1 MDRLDGD
8 YQAAVLGGM
17 AEAAGESG
25 INLVCLSGGEL
36 HAPTRF
42 SERRNA
48 LYDLAGF
55 RGIDGLVVLSG
66 TIANHC
72 GLDDLASYCERFS
85 PLPMV
90 SISAAVG
97 GMTSI
102 LIDGDTALR
111 EGIRH
116 LVQDHRYQRIAFL
129 TGPDGNLESQA
140 RLRVYRETLTS
151 YDLRHP
157 DALVV
162 TGDFRYESGVEAV
175 AVLLDERRLAFDAIV
190 VANDQMALG
199 VIDALRAHGVRLPR
213 DVAIIGFDD
222 IQEARYTAPP
232 LTTVRQP
239 LWQQGRLAVQVL
251 QQRLCGESVDNVL
264 TLPTELVIRRSCG
277 CDSAARRVYMTA
289 DLEAPPVRAGQR
301 AVGRRCPADPSSAD
315 PRGDARAR
323 RRVDRWDLGRL
334 GGGPAGCPGQR
345 AAGRAA

>member
-1 MDRLDGD
+1 M
-8 YQAAVLGGM
+8 VL
-17 AEAAGESG
+17 A
-25 INLVCLSGGEL
+25 
-36 HAPTRF
+36 
-42 SERRNA
+42 
-48 LYDLAGF
+48 
-55 RGIDGLVVLSG
+55 G

-116 LVQDHRYQRIAFL
+116 LVQDHRYRRIAFL

-151 YDLRHP
+151 FDLGHP

-199 VIDALRAHGVRLPR
+199 VIDALRAHGVRMPR

-251 QQRLCGESVDNVL
+251 QQRLRGESVDDDSHVADRARD
-264 TLPTELVIRRSCG
+264 PSQ
-277 CDSAARRVYMTA
+277 SAAATRPPRRVYMTSRSR
-289 DLEAPPVRAGQR
+289 APAGPAR
-301 AVGRRCPADPSSAD
+301 YRDRRSTMPFESVDRGSSRRCARPSPA
-315 PRGDARAR
+315 
-323 RRVDRWDLGRL
+323 
-334 GGGPAGCPGQR
+334 
-345 AAGRAA
+345 